1 MEVLRHKCYFFW
13 LFFSWILL
21 ACQPKISKIPMIGF
35 LDAFEDATIAQARV
49 GFFEALRQA
58 GFSEQNNTLRVIYR
72 NAQGDM
78 PTMVQST
85 DYMIAEKVSLIAACP
100 TGAMIAALQRTAQVP
115 VCMMVGPE
123 PSLVNLLDK
132 NGSSPRN
139 LFGTYDNLQY
149 IATSVKMIAKLLPEA
164 QSIGVIY
171 NQGEPQSQ
179 NAYRV
184 MAKTAQDLQLA
195 LVALPVSNS
204 SDTQLVVEALLDK
217 GIDAFFAMPDNVVFS
232 SFEVIFKACQ
242 QANVPIFTSE
252 EGLVERGALAAFGAD
267 MYMWGYQAGEQAAQ
281 YLKNQDKP
289 LPSLKLTQYHKKIYN
304 PTIAKQFGITVDE
317 SYEAVGIS
325 RVQAKENT
333 AQSPV
338 FNNFYL
344 AALMLGLGFVSMGL
358 GIFISM
364 RIFDIPDITTD
375 GSYTLG
381 GTLTAILLLQA
392 VPLYWILLAV
402 IGAGILAGLATG
414 LIHTKLKINA
424 LLAGILV
431 MTALYSINLEM
442 MGKSNLPLIA
452 TANLLTIFQGGLGTL
467 GSTLVVLLVIV
478 ALVWLKLSYLLNTD
492 FGLAMRATGNSAPM
506 VRANGVNTDRM
517 KMMGLGLAN
526 ALTAFSGF
534 LVVQYQGF
542 ADINMGIGIVI
553 IGLGSVMIGETLSHW
568 LGFQNIAL
576 RLLGVVLG
584 TVAFRL
590 ILALSLAVGVPPNLL
605 KLVTALLVLVVVALP
620 SLRKQAA

>member
-1 MEVLRHKCYFFW
+1 MQFKKCFFW
-13 LFFSWILL
+13 LLCSLYLF
-21 ACQPKISKIPMIGF
+21 ACSPEVSQVPSIGF
-35 LDAFEDATIAQARV
+35 LDAFEDATIAQARI
-49 GFFEALRQA
+49 GFFEALRKA
-58 GFSEQNNTLRVIYR
+58 GFSEQDHTLRVVYR

-78 PTMVQST
+78 PTLVQSA
-85 DYMIAEKVSLIAACP
+85 DYMIAENVALIAACP
-100 TGAMIAALQRTAQVP
+100 TGAMITALQRTSQIP

-132 NGSSPRN
+132 NGNPPNN

-149 IATSVKMIAKLLPEA
+149 IATSVEMVRKLLPKA
-164 QSIGVIY
+164 KKLGVIY

-179 NAYRV
+179 NAYSV
-184 MAKTAQDLQLA
+184 ISKKAQDLKLE

-204 SDTQLVVEALLDK
+204 SDTQLVVEALLNK

-252 EGLVERGALAAFGAD
+252 EGLVERGSLAAFGAD

-281 YLKNQDKP
+281 YLKNRDKP
-289 LPSLKLTQYHKKIYN
+289 LPSLKITQYHKKIYN
-304 PTIAKQFGITVDE
+304 PTIAKQFNIKIDN
-317 SYEAVGIS
+317 SYEAVGLS
-325 RVQAKENT
+325 RVQAKDNT
-333 AQSPV
+333 QNTSV

-344 AALMLGLGFVSMGL
+344 SALMLGLGFAAMGL

-381 GTLTAILLLQA
+381 GALTAILLLQEI
-392 VPLYWILLAV
+392 PLFWIMLAV
-402 IGAGILAGLATG
+402 IGAGILAGIATG
-414 LIHTKLKINA
+414 LIHTKLNINA

-442 MGKSNLPLIA
+442 MGKSNLPLID
-452 TANLLTIFQGGLGTL
+452 TANLLTIFQNNLGIV
-467 GSTLVVLLVIV
+467 GSSLVVLLGIMAVI
-478 ALVWLKLSYLLNTD
+478 WFKLSYLLNTD
-492 FGLAMRATGNSAPM
+492 FGLAMRATGNSETM

-517 KMMGLGLAN
+517 KIVGLGLAN

-534 LVVQYQGF
+534 LIVQYQGF

-553 IGLGSVMIGETLSHW
+553 IGLGSVMIGETLNHW
-568 LGFQNIAL
+568 LGFQSITL
-576 RLLGVVLG
+576 RLLGVILG
-584 TVAFRL
+584 TVVFRL

-605 KLVTALLVLVVVALP
+605 KLVTALLVLLVVALP
-620 SLRKQAA
+620 SLRKKIS

>member
-1 MEVLRHKCYFFW
+1 MALLQDKRYFFW
-13 LFFSWILL
+13 LLFSWSLF
-21 ACQPKISKIPMIGF
+21 ACQPKVSQIPTIGF
-35 LDAFEDATIAQARV
+35 LDAFEDATIAQARI
-49 GFFEALRQA
+49 GFFEALQKA
-58 GFSEQNNTLRVIYR
+58 GFSQKDNTLRVIYR

-78 PTMVQST
+78 PTLVQST
-85 DYMIAEKVSLIAACP
+85 DYMIAEQVALIAACP
-100 TGAMIAALQRTAQVP
+100 TGAMITALQRTGQIP

-132 NGSSPRN
+132 NGNPPPN

-149 IATSVKMIAKLLPEA
+149 IATSVEMVRKLLPKA
-164 QSIGVIY
+164 KKLGVIY

-184 MAKTAQDLQLA
+184 IAQKTQALQLE
-195 LVALPVSNS
+195 LLALPISNS
-204 SDTQLVVEALLDK
+204 ADTQLVVEALLNK

-252 EGLVERGALAAFGAD
+252 EGLVERGSLAAFGAD

-289 LPSLKLTQYHKKIYN
+289 LPSLKITQYHKKIYN
-304 PTIAKQFGITVDE
+304 PGIAKQFNIKIDD
-317 SYEAVGIS
+317 SYEAVGVS
-325 RVQAKENT
+325 RVQAKEDT
-333 AQSPV
+333 QSAPA

-344 AALMLGLGFVSMGL
+344 AAMMLGLGFATMGL

-381 GTLTAILLLQA
+381 GVLTAILLLQGFSLFW
-392 VPLYWILLAV
+392 VMLAV
-402 IGAGILAGLATG
+402 IGAGILAGVATG

-442 MGKSNLPLIA
+442 MGKSNLPLID
-452 TANLLTIFQGGLGTL
+452 TDNILVIFQGFLGIA
-467 GSTLVVLLVIV
+467 GSTLIVLLGIMV
-478 ALVWLKLSYLLNTD
+478 LVWLKLSYLLNTD
-492 FGLAMRATGNSAPM
+492 FGLAMRATGNSVMM
-506 VRANGVNTDRM
+506 VRANGVNTDLM
-517 KMMGLGLAN
+517 KILGLGLAN

-534 LVVQYQGF
+534 LIVQYQGF

-568 LGFQNIAL
+568 LGFQNIAM
-576 RLLGVVLG
+576 RLLGVILG
-584 TVAFRL
+584 TVVFRL
-590 ILALSLAVGVPPNLL
+590 ILAFSLAAGVPPNLL

-620 SLRKQAA
+620 NLRRRAI